1 MIKHS
6 LRRVGLCLFLLLC
19 SGLLSALQ
27 LAQSKQDLPSS
38 RKAAPS
44 KNSGNIAR
52 METDRG
58 TIEIELFPKDAPKAV
73 KNFRFL
79 AMGGH
84 YNGVTFHRI
93 VKGFMIQGG
102 DPKGDGSGGESIW
115 GGSFEDEIDPN
126 SALYQNGYRRGIVAM
141 ANAGPNTNGS
151 QFFIMHQDYQL
162 PPKYVII
169 GQVIRGIEVV
179 DAIASVPTVMGD
191 DGRRSKPV
199 SPVFM
204 RKVSIHAA
212 LEPAA
217 GSGIQK

>member
-1 MIKHS
+1 MMKR
-6 LRRVGLCLFLLLC
+6 LFRRAGFCSLLLVFSVC
-19 SGLLSALQ
+19 LSALQ
-27 LAQSKQDLPSS
+27 LAQSKQDLSSS
-38 RKAAPS
+38 RKAIPS
-44 KNSGNIAR
+44 KSSGNIAR

-84 YNGVTFHRI
+84 YNGLTFHRI

-115 GGSFEDEIDPN
+115 GGSFEDEVDPQ
-126 SALYQNGYRRGIVAM
+126 SPLYQKGYHRGIVAM

-179 DAIASVPTVMGD
+179 DAIANVPTVMGD
-191 DGRRSKPV
+191 DGHRSKPV

-212 LEPAA
+212 IEPKA
-217 GSGIQK
+217 GSGTQK

>member
-1 MIKHS
+1 M
-6 LRRVGLCLFLLLC
+6 
-19 SGLLSALQ
+19 
-27 LAQSKQDLPSS
+27 
-38 RKAAPS
+38 PS
-44 KNSGNIAR
+44 KSSGNFAR

-79 AMGGH
+79 AMGGY
-84 YNGVTFHRI
+84 YNGLTFHRI
-93 VKGFMIQGG
+93 IKGFMIQGG

-126 SALYQNGYRRGIVAM
+126 SSLYQKGYRRGVVAM

-169 GQVIRGIEVV
+169 GQVVRGIEVV
-179 DAIASVPTVMGD
+179 DAIASVPTTMGD
-191 DGRRSKPV
+191 DGHQSKPV
-199 SPVFM
+199 SPVII
-204 RKVSIHAA
+204 RKVAIHST
-212 LEPAA
+212 LKPAA
-217 GSGIQK
+217 GAGTQE

>member
-1 MIKHS
+1 MKRS
-6 LRRVGLCLFLLLC
+6 LRRTGLYLFLLLF
-19 SGLLSALQ
+19 SGVLSAPE
-27 LAQSKQDLPSS
+27 LAESKQDEPSS
-38 RKAAPS
+38 RNSPMS
-44 KNSGNIAR
+44 KSSGNIAR
-52 METDRG
+52 METNHG

-84 YNGVTFHRI
+84 YNGLTFHRI

-115 GGSFEDEIDPN
+115 GGSFEDEIDANAP
-126 SALYQNGYRRGIVAM
+126 LYQKGYRRGIVAM

-151 QFFIMHQDYQL
+151 QFFIMHQDYRL

-169 GQVIRGIEVV
+169 GQVVRGIEVV
-179 DAIASVPTVMGD
+179 DAIASVPTTMGD
-191 DGRRSKPV
+191 DGHQSKPV
-199 SPVFM
+199 SPVIM

>member
-1 MIKHS
+1 MISPRRWFVSALLSVFVGAS
-6 LRRVGLCLFLLLC
+6 LC
-19 SGLLSALQ
+19 GLLQ
-27 LAQSKQDLPSS
+27 AQSKPGVATPARTISPKS
-38 RKAAPS
+38 
-44 KNSGNIAR
+44 SGNIAR
-52 METDRG
+52 METDHG

-93 VKGFMIQGG
+93 IKGFMIQGG

-115 GGSFEDEIDPN
+115 GGSFEDEIDP
-126 SALYQNGYRRGIVAM
+126 SSPLYQKGYHRGIVAM
-141 ANAGPNTNGS
+141 ANAGPDTNGS

-179 DAIASVPTVMGD
+179 DAIANVPTSMGD
-191 DGRRSKPV
+191 DGHRSKPA
-199 SPVFM
+199 SPVII

-217 GSGIQK
+217 QSRAQK

>member
-1 MIKHS
+1 MIS
-6 LRRVGLCLFLLLC
+6 PPRWFGSALISIFIGSCFC
-19 SGLLSALQ
+19 GLL
-27 LAQSKQDLPSS
+27 LAQSKPGVATATRAVSPKS
-38 RKAAPS
+38 
-44 KNSGNIAR
+44 SGNIAR
-52 METDRG
+52 METDHG

-93 VKGFMIQGG
+93 IKGFMIQGG

-115 GGSFEDEIDPN
+115 GGSFEDEIDAN
-126 SALYQNGYRRGIVAM
+126 SPLYQKGYHRGIVAM

-151 QFFIMHQDYQL
+151 QFIIMHQDYQL

-169 GQVIRGIEVV
+169 GQVIQGIEVV
-179 DAIASVPTVMGD
+179 DAIANVPTTMGD
-191 DGRRSKPV
+191 DGHRSKPV
-199 SPVFM
+199 SPVM
-204 RKVSIHAA
+204 IRKVSIHGA

-217 GSGIQK
+217 TSAARK

>member
-1 MIKHS
+1 MM
-6 LRRVGLCLFLLLC
+6 RRLFQPVGFCSLLLVF
-19 SGLLSALQ
+19 SGCLSTLQ
-27 LAQSKQDLPSS
+27 LAQSKQDLSSS
-38 RKAAPS
+38 RKAIPS

-58 TIEIELFPKDAPKAV
+58 TIEFELFPKDAPKAV

-84 YNGVTFHRI
+84 YNGLTFHRI

-115 GGSFEDEIDPN
+115 GGPFEDEIDLN
-126 SALYQNGYRRGIVAM
+126 SPLYQKGYHRGIVAM

-151 QFFIMHQDYQL
+151 QFFIMHQDYAL

-179 DAIASVPTVMGD
+179 DAIANVPTVMGD
-191 DGRRSKPV
+191 DGHRSKPV
-199 SPVFM
+199 SPVIM

-212 LEPAA
+212 LEPTA
-217 GSGIQK
+217 GRGANK